1 MDPRR
6 KGITTMTIDTRPQTH
21 RGGQGFAAM
30 SPERRREVAR
40 KGAASAHAKGVAHK
54 WSKDEALYWSKI
66 GGEKRHMNAKQQGER
81 ELPQ

>member
-1 MDPRR
+1 
-6 KGITTMTIDTRPQTH
+6 
-21 RGGQGFAAM
+21 M